1 MAGSLH
7 LLIQLMSSHERCF
20 LFAISWILKSKN
32 DCFVFLIVIQKAFQS
47 SILFDNLYF
56 SRSRLQFSSH
66 QLFECLMILTIFEFF
81 IQLLSTML
89 ANLLTIFLKWG
100 ISNKLDMSIFL
111 KNTITS
117 LTNDS
122 FSSLSLMIVIF

>member
-56 SRSRLQFSSH
+56 SRSQLQFSSH